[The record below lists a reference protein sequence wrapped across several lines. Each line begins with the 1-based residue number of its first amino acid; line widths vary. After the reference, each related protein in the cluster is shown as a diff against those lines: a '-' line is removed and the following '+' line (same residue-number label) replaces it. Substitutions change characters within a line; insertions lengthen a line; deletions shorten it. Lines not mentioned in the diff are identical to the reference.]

1 VGSENEE
8 RYRELIEGVE
18 AHLQWTRMEQL
29 LGDEFQALE
38 HALVSI
44 FVKLVK
50 AENSAKEWR
59 HIASRCVESI
69 GHTACCPDCTENGEF
84 AIALYKKAI
93 SDAG

>member
-1 VGSENEE
+1 VGSENED

-18 AHLQWTRMEQL
+18 AHLQWRRMEQL

-44 FVKLVK
+44 FVELVK

-93 SDAG
+93 ADAG